1 MKTPISL
8 GIFLLLA
15 IFAWWSITEKHEDE
29 QIQQA
34 KNASYVEIFMN
45 EFEIIAMDDNGS
57 PSYILNGHHLQ
68 RHNDSD
74 ETEVQQPVFDLIQQ
88 NGQWKINADN
98 AIINDKSD
106 TIQLENNVI
115 MQQQNIEPAVTIRT
129 QRLLI
134 NTKTQIAQTRAR
146 VNITQGQ
153 SLLKSDGMIFN
164 NITSELELSSNV
176 SGYYVPYD

>member
-8 GIFLLLA
+8 GIFLFLA
-15 IFAWWSITEKHEDE
+15 IFVWWSITENYED
-29 QIQQA
+29 QQTQQA
-34 KNASYVEIFMN
+34 KSTSYIEIFMN
-45 EFEIIAMDDNGS
+45 EFEITAMDDSGS
-57 PSYILNGHHLQ
+57 PSYILNGSHLQ

-74 ETEVQQPVFDLIQQ
+74 ETEVQQPVFNLLQEK
-88 NGQWKINADN
+88 GQWTINADN
-98 AIINDKSD
+98 AIINDKNN
-106 TIQLENNVI
+106 TIQLKNNVI

-129 QRLLI
+129 QQLLI
-134 NTKTQIAQTRAR
+134 HTKTQIAQTQAR

-153 SLLKSDGMIFN
+153 SLLQSDGMIFN